1 MKCREGAGRGGG
13 EKRRISRRPN
23 YIISPQIQ
31 IDGRKKKGQ
40 KEVKYPSA
48 IFHLVQSRRAAIH
61 SIPLHT
67 NPAGSVPRLPPALYM
82 VLLCAS
88 DFSAAL
94 ANVAVAN
101 VPGRLNFFCCWGR
114 VCGGGG
120 GARNALIQRRTK
132 RSAVQDASLSP
143 WEKLFI
149 PAWILWRDDGSS
161 DPLPSP
167 RLQFLATSEA
177 LPEGE
182 ERLAR
187 LFPPPPP
194 PPAAARLTEAM
205 LFCLT
210 QLCYVC

>member
-120 GARNALIQRRTK
+120 SQKRINSAKDEALGGARRE
-132 RSAVQDASLSP
+132 SFSL
-143 WEKLFI
+143 
-149 PAWILWRDDGSS
+149 
-161 DPLPSP
+161 
-167 RLQFLATSEA
+167 
-177 LPEGE
+177 GE
-182 ERLAR
+182 TFHSGVDLVAR
-187 LFPPPPP
+187 
-194 PPAAARLTEAM
+194 
-205 LFCLT
+205 
-210 QLCYVC
+210 